1 MTATISS
8 FPRTICWKEAASH
21 LEQMLSAVV
30 EESSLKLDVDARDLR
45 KQMLLHL
52 PRLEADRLFDR
63 DMLRHEAVR
72 LGERLS
78 SLQEGYREWSG
89 RPLIP
94 ALEKSKI
101 EVRPC
106 DPTIAQEIYRRFH
119 YIGSSR
125 SALIHIGLFDP
136 LFPDIPFALAA
147 LSEMDVVELK
157 KLLPRDRGGDTLVL
171 SRAFAFSWAP
181 RNSISFLL
189 GAVHAWVRE
198 NAAGV
203 RDLIT
208 YLNPNLGFAG
218 SSYAA
223 ANWRPLL
230 ETPAQYLYLND
241 NYISYRTYLALE
253 EGARSGVTRSLYQLE
268 PLRIYAY
275 SVRSKGHGR
284 I

>member
-1 MTATISS
+1 MNTATSS
-8 FPRTICWKEAASH
+8 FPRTTSWKEAASH
-21 LEQMLSAVV
+21 LEQMLSATV
-30 EESSLKLDVDARDLR
+30 EECSIKLDVDARDLR

-52 PRLEADRLFDR
+52 PRLEADRLFAR
-63 DMLRHEAVR
+63 DTLRHEAVR

-78 SLQEGYREWSG
+78 SLQDGYRGWSK
-89 RPLIP
+89 RPPIP

-119 YIGSSR
+119 YIGSCR
-125 SALIHIGLFDP
+125 NALIHVGLFDP
-136 LFPDIPFALAA
+136 LFPFPFALAA
-147 LSEMDVVELK
+147 LSEMDILELK
-157 KLLPRDRGGDTLVL
+157 KLLPHDQRGDTLVL

-189 GAVHAWVRE
+189 GSVHAWVRE
-198 NAAGV
+198 NAPGV
-203 RDLIT
+203 QDLIT
-208 YLNPNLGFAG
+208 YLNPNVGFVG
-218 SSYAA
+218 SSYTA

-241 NYISYRTYLALE
+241 NYITYRTYLALE
-253 EGARSGVTRSLYQLE
+253 ESARSEVKRSLYELE
-268 PLRIYAY
+268 PLRIFAY
-275 SVRSKGHGR
+275 SVRTKGHGR

>member
-1 MTATISS
+1 MTAAISS

-21 LEQMLSAVV
+21 LDQMLSAVV
-30 EESSLKLDVDARDLR
+30 EESSLKLDIDARGLR

-52 PRLEADRLFDR
+52 PRFEADRLFDR
-63 DMLRHEAVR
+63 DTLRSEAVR
-72 LGERLS
+72 LGERLA
-78 SLQEGYREWSG
+78 SLQEGYRKWSK
-89 RPLIP
+89 RPVIP
-94 ALEKSKI
+94 MLEKGKI

-106 DPTIAQEIYRRFH
+106 DPAIAQEIYCRFH
-119 YIGSSR
+119 YIGSCR

-136 LFPDIPFALAA
+136 LFPFPFALAA
-147 LSEMDVVELK
+147 LSEMDILELK
-157 KLLPRDRGGDTLVL
+157 NLLPRDQGGDTLVL

-189 GAVHAWVRE
+189 GAVHAWVHE

-208 YLNPNLGFAG
+208 YLNPNLGFSG

-241 NYISYRTYLALE
+241 NYISYRTYLTLE
-253 EGARSGVTRSLYQLE
+253 EGARSGITRSLYQLE

-275 SVRSKGHGR
+275 SVRNKGHGR